1 VLRGSDLGM
10 NGPNVFG
17 DALRRIYDIDDDG
30 TPEIA
35 VSTVGMANG
44 GTDIGLVAVSV
55 DGITG
60 SAVNIVRLV
69 EWTTPVGADGFGAAF
84 ASAGDLIDSPTP
96 ELAIGAPQEGVGRLY
111 LAVGG
116 DSSPVDRYAIVEAPT
131 ELSPQAAFGSAVEAI
146 GDLDGDGKQELLVGA
161 PFHSEGGDLADCDA
175 ERLAPSAYV
184 GDCAGAIAVVR
195 SRDIAEPSA
204 LDTIDPSCVALGAAG
219 ERLGAA
225 LRALEPRDG
234 GVRVAV
240 GAPAHA
246 SKAGNVYLY
255 AISMDATGLCTFTRS
270 SVPNRNLPGDRF
282 GFSFGM

>member
-1 VLRGSDLGM
+1 MIGF
-10 NGPNVFG
+10 NVFG
-17 DALRRIYDIDDDG
+17 DALRRIHDIDDDG

-44 GTDIGLVAVSV
+44 GTDVGLVALSV

-60 SAVNIVRLV
+60 SAVAIVRLV
-69 EWTTPVGADGFGAAF
+69 EWTTPAGADGFGTAF
-84 ASAGDLIDSPTP
+84 ASAGDLIDTPTP
-96 ELAIGAPQEGVGRLY
+96 ELAIGAPREGAGRLY

-116 DSSPVDRYAIVEAPT
+116 DSSPVDRYAVVEAPT
-131 ELSPQAAFGSAVEAI
+131 ELSSQAAFGNAVEAI

-175 ERLAPSAYV
+175 ERFAPSAYV
-184 GDCAGAIAVVR
+184 GDCAGALAVVR
-195 SRDIAEPSA
+195 SGDIAEPSA

-246 SKAGNVYLY
+246 TKAGNAYIY
-255 AISMDATGLCTFTRS
+255 AISMNAAGVCTFTRS
-270 SVPNRNLPGDRF
+270 AVPNRNEPGDRF